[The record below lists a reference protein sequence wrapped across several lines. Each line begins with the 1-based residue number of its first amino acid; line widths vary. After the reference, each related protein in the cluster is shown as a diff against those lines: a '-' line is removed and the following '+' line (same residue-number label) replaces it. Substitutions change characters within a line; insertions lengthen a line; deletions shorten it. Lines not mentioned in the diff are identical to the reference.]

1 MTTPGSVPEGSTSGP
16 VDVRTVPAADT
27 RPLRH
32 LVLRPGQPAESTV
45 YPGDDDPDTRHLAAF
60 VDGQLVGI
68 ASIYREAR
76 SGADI
81 VPGWR
86 LRGMATSGE
95 ARGKGVG
102 RALLSACLLH
112 VAAEGGGEVWCNARA
127 EALGFYAAAGFEV
140 VGEEFEIPDI
150 GPHRVMRRDVARS
163 A

>member
-1 MTTPGSVPEGSTSGP
+1 MTVPPGSP
-16 VDVRTVPAADT
+16 VEVRPVAATET

-45 YPGDDDPDTRHLAAF
+45 SPGDDDPDTRHLAAF

-81 VPGWR
+81 LPGWR

-95 ARGKGVG
+95 ARGTGVG
-102 RALLSACLLH
+102 RALLGACLEH
-112 VAAEGGGEVWCNARA
+112 VAAEGGGEVWCNART
-127 EALGFYAAAGFEV
+127 EALGFYAAAGFEI
-140 VGEEFEIPDI
+140 VGEEFEIAGI
-150 GPHRVMRRDVARS
+150 GLHRVMRRDVARS